1 MEMKLRAFDKNG
13 NVVHTLLKWVTD
25 PLQVRA
31 YVQCQRNNPRTV
43 AVQYNVDGTIY
54 PAVYFPDDRDVYEPD
69 TSVFNVYYNPQ
80 EIMSRTVQ

>member
-1 MEMKLRAFDKNG
+1 MEMKLRAFDRDG
-13 NVVHTLLKWVTD
+13 NVVNTLVKWVPD
-25 PLQVRA
+25 VSHVRA

-43 AVQYNVDGTIY
+43 AVQYNVEGIIY
-54 PAVYFPDDRDVYEPD
+54 PAVYFPDGVEPYEPD